1 MSKRH
6 PVVAVTG
13 SSGAG
18 TSTVKRAFEHIFA
31 REDIVPAVVEG
42 DSYHRFERMPMKK
55 AMAKAL
61 SNGENFSHFGPEA
74 NLFDKLEELFKI
86 YGETGGGKKR
96 YYLHSSEEAQEHN
109 ARLGTSLE
117 PGQFTPWEDIPD
129 GTDVLFYEGLHGGVE
144 GEGYNVSSYA
154 CLLYTSPSPRDKRQS
169 RMPSSA

>member
-55 AMAKAL
+55 
-61 SNGENFSHFGPEA
+61 SYGRGP
-74 NLFDKLEELFKI
+74 FK
-86 YGETGGGKKR
+86 R
-96 YYLHSSEEAQEHN
+96 
-109 ARLGTSLE
+109 
-117 PGQFTPWEDIPD
+117 
-129 GTDVLFYEGLHGGVE
+129 
-144 GEGYNVSSYA
+144 
-154 CLLYTSPSPRDKRQS
+154 
-169 RMPSSA
+169 

>member
-55 AMAKAL
+55 AMADAL
-61 SNGENFSHFGPEA
+61 SKVKISHILVQRPIF
-74 NLFDKLEELFKI
+74 L
-86 YGETGGGKKR
+86 
-96 YYLHSSEEAQEHN
+96 
-109 ARLGTSLE
+109 TS
-117 PGQFTPWEDIPD
+117 
-129 GTDVLFYEGLHGGVE
+129 
-144 GEGYNVSSYA
+144 
-154 CLLYTSPSPRDKRQS
+154 
-169 RMPSSA
+169 

>member
-55 AMAKAL
+55 AMAEAL
-61 SNGENFSHFGPEA
+61 SKGENFSHFGPEA

-96 YYLHSSEEAQEHN
+96 YYLHSLEEAAEN
-109 ARLGTSLE
+109 LE
-117 PGQFTPWEDIPD
+117 TAIDKVLSNGFRTADLAD
-129 GTDVLFYEGLHGGVE
+129 GSSEVLSCSEI
-144 GEGYNVSSYA
+144 GE
-154 CLLYTSPSPRDKRQS
+154 RIIDEI
-169 RMPSSA
+169 

>member
-42 DSYHRFERMPMKK
+42 DSYHRFERMPMKN
-55 AMAKAL
+55 AMAEAL
-61 SNGENFSHFGPEA
+61 SKGENFSHFGPEA

-96 YYLHSSEEAQEHN
+96 YNLHSLEEAEEHN
-109 ARLGTSLE
+109 RRLGTSLE
-117 PGQFTPWEDIPD
+117 PGQFTPWEDIPE

-144 GEGYNVSSYA
+144 GDGYNVASYA
-154 CLLYTSPSPRDKRQS
+154 DLLVGVVPITNLEWIQKNP
-169 RMPSSA
+169 